1 MKLYP
6 VFTDLSD
13 RAVLVVGGGT
23 VAARKVVALLR
34 SGARVRVGAPTLNS
48 QLSALKQN
56 SLIEHIEGE
65 FDASWIDGVWLV
77 VAAVDNADVNRSVAA
92 AAEARRCFVNVVDDA
107 ALSTFHVPAIVD
119 RSPLI
124 IAISS
129 GGAAPMLARW
139 VRERLEILLDH
150 TVGAMAGLLERKRSA
165 IRARHRDLAD
175 RRSFYDRILNSSI
188 WSRLRANDQVGAA
201 REFDRALDLKSSN
214 KGSVILVGAGPG
226 DPGLLTLRALRALN
240 EADVILYDRLVSEH
254 VIDLARRDAERIE
267 VGKSVG
273 EDHDVT
279 QTRIHALM
287 LEHARA
293 GRRVVRLKGGD
304 PFIFGRG
311 GEELEFLRTN
321 GIDYEVVPGLTAAVA
336 CAAYAGVP
344 LTHRDH
350 SQSVRFVTAHGQN
363 SLENVDW
370 RSLAQENQ
378 TLALYMGV
386 AQLEPLRSQLLAYGR
401 AKTTP
406 FALIENGSTQ
416 SQRVVAGTLD
426 ELVELAHAHDV
437 RAPALLI
444 VGEVAAYARTLH
456 WFGDAPIV
464 SHDVRLA
471 A

>member
-1 MKLYP
+1 M
-6 VFTDLSD
+6 S
-13 RAVLVVGGGT
+13 
-23 VAARKVVALLR
+23 LR
-34 SGARVRVGAPTLNS
+34 G
-48 QLSALKQN
+48 
-56 SLIEHIEGE
+56 
-65 FDASWIDGVWLV
+65 WI
-77 VAAVDNADVNRSVAA
+77 
-92 AAEARRCFVNVVDDA
+92 F
-107 ALSTFHVPAIVD
+107 
-119 RSPLI
+119 
-124 IAISS
+124 
-129 GGAAPMLARW
+129 
-139 VRERLEILLDH
+139 
-150 TVGAMAGLLERKRSA
+150 
-165 IRARHRDLAD
+165 
-175 RRSFYDRILNSSI
+175 
-188 WSRLRANDQVGAA
+188 
-201 REFDRALDLKSSN
+201 
-214 KGSVILVGAGPG
+214 
-226 DPGLLTLRALRALN
+226 
-240 EADVILYDRLVSEH
+240 
-254 VIDLARRDAERIE
+254 
-267 VGKSVG
+267 GKSVG
-273 EDHDVT
+273 KDHDAT
-279 QTRIHALM
+279 QARIHALM

-363 SLENVDW
+363 SLDNVDW
-370 RSLAQENQ
+370 RSLAQEHQ

-386 AQLEPLRSQLLAYGR
+386 AQLEPLRTQLLAHGR

-406 FALIENGSTQ
+406 FALIENGSTE

-426 ELVELAHAHDV
+426 ELVELARRHDV

>member
-1 MKLYP
+1 MKLFP
-6 VFTDLSD
+6 IFTDLTD
-13 RAVLVVGGGT
+13 RTVLVVGGGN
-23 VAARKVVALLR
+23 VALRKVEALLR
-34 SGARVRVGAPTLNS
+34 SRARVRVGSPSINS
-48 QLSALKQN
+48 SLAALKQN
-56 SLIEHIEGE
+56 GSIQHVEGE

-77 VAAVDNADVNRSVAA
+77 IAAVDDADVNRRVAA
-92 AAEARRCFVNVVDDA
+92 AAEAKCCFVNVVDDA

-119 RSPLI
+119 RSPLV

-129 GGAAPMLARW
+129 AGAAPMLARW
-139 VRERLEILLDH
+139 VREQLEILFDQSL
-150 TVGAMAGLLERKRSA
+150 GAMASLLERKRSL
-165 IRARHRDLAD
+165 IRARHRDLGE
-175 RRSFYDRILNSSI
+175 RRSFYERILSSSV
-188 WSRLRANDQVGAA
+188 WNRLRASDKAGAS
-201 REFDRALDLKSSN
+201 REFDRVLDQKIPSA
-214 KGSVILVGAGPG
+214 GSVVLVGAGPG
-226 DPGLLTLRALRALN
+226 DAGLLTLRAMRALN
-240 EADVILYDRLVSEH
+240 EADVILHDRLVSQD
-254 VIDLARRDAERIE
+254 VIDMARRDAQRIE

-273 EDHDVT
+273 EDHDAT
-279 QTRIHALM
+279 QLRIHALM

-311 GEELEFLRTN
+311 GEELEFLRAN

-363 SLENVDW
+363 SLDNVDW
-370 RSLAQENQ
+370 TSLAQERQ

-386 AQLEPLRSQLLAYGR
+386 AQLEPLRAQLLAHGR
-401 AKTTP
+401 SKTTP
-406 FALIENGSTQ
+406 FALIENGSTE
-416 SQRVVAGTLD
+416 SQRVVAGMLD
-426 ELVELAHAHDV
+426 ELVELAQGHDV

-456 WFGDAPIV
+456 WFGEAPIV
-464 SHDVRLA
+464 SADLRLA

>member
-13 RAVLVVGGGT
+13 RTVLVVGGGA
-23 VAARKVVALLR
+23 VAARKVAALLR
-34 SGARVRVGAPTLNS
+34 SRARVRVGAPTLNS
-48 QLSALKQN
+48 SLSALKQTG
-56 SLIEHIEGE
+56 SITHIEGE
-65 FDASWIDGVWLV
+65 FDASWIDDVWLV
-77 VAAVDNADVNRSVAA
+77 VAAVDDANVNRSVAA
-92 AAEARRCFVNVVDDA
+92 AAEARYCFVNVVDDA

-129 GGAAPMLARW
+129 GGTAPMLARW
-139 VRERLEILLDH
+139 VRERLEVLLDH
-150 TVGAMAGLLERKRSA
+150 AVGAMAALLDRKRSA
-165 IRARHRDLAD
+165 IRSRHRDLAD
-175 RRSFYDRILNSSI
+175 RRSFYGRILNSSI
-188 WSRLRANDQVGAA
+188 WSRLRANDQVGAS

-240 EADVILYDRLVSEH
+240 EADVILYDRLVSEQ

-273 EDHDVT
+273 EDHDAT
-279 QTRIHALM
+279 QARIHTLM

-304 PFIFGRG
+304 PFVFGRG

-321 GIDYEVVPGLTAAVA
+321 SIDYEVVPGITAAVA

-350 SQSVRFVTAHGQN
+350 SPSVRFVTAHGQH
-363 SLENVDW
+363 SLDDVDW
-370 RSLAQENQ
+370 HSLAQENQ

-386 AQLEPLRSQLLAYGR
+386 AQLEPLRAQLLAHGR

-406 FALIENGSTQ
+406 FALIENGSTP

-426 ELVELAHAHDV
+426 ELVELARRHDV
-437 RAPALLI
+437 CAPALLI

-464 SHDVRLA
+464 SHDLRMA